1 MIRKPNKSK
10 ERRIIACVA
19 LVEKA
24 AEKTGGQFLT
34 LDEVSLQHAFS
45 LPPLTVLT
53 CINSAQR
60 VEETPTLN
68 FGEYIK
74 CN

>member
-10 ERRIIACVA
+10 ERRITACVA

-34 LDEVSLQHAFS
+34 LDEVGLQPAFS

-60 VEETPTLN
+60 VEETHQL
-68 FGEYIK
+68 
-74 CN
+74 

>member
-34 LDEVSLQHAFS
+34 LDEVGLQPATAHRADVYK
-45 LPPLTVLT
+45 LCTEGGG
-53 CINSAQR
+53 N
-60 VEETPTLN
+60 TPTLN
-68 FGEYIK
+68 SGEYIK